1 MSLYPDLPRL
11 DCHAHIAPDVTTEQ
25 IRRLGDCVV
34 YAVSR
39 TLDEGYAAL
48 RRRNDDRLIWGWGA
62 HPAVPEALDTF
73 TPERAATLT
82 SRLPLVGEIGLDRRG
97 SKERQTAVFAAAL
110 QAAQG
115 QPVLISVHST
125 GRTAAVIDTVR
136 THTHP
141 GLVLHW
147 FLGTPTEVAA
157 AVAAGCYFSVNA
169 AMPMDVLHHIPQD
182 RMLPET
188 DFPAGRRTGG
198 GRMPGDTEPVEVKVA
213 GLLGVTPSHVRR
225 MFWKNLRDISVAS
238 GALERY
244 PEFVADILLT
254 L

>member
-25 IRRLGDCVV
+25 IQRLGDCVV

-48 RRRNDDRLIWGWGA
+48 RRNDDRLIWGWGA

-82 SRLPLVGEIGLDRRG
+82 GRLPLIGEIGLDRRG
-97 SKERQTAVFAAAL
+97 SKERQTEVFAAAL

-115 QPVLISVHST
+115 QPVLISVHSA

-136 THTHP
+136 AHPHP

-147 FLGTPTEVAA
+147 FLGAPTEVAT

-169 AMPMDVLHHIPQD
+169 AMPIDVLQHIPQD

-198 GRMPGDTEPVEVKVA
+198 GHMPGDTEPVEVKVA
-213 GLLGVTPSHVRR
+213 GLLGVTPSHARQ

-244 PEFVADILLT
+244 PEFVADILLA

>member
-1 MSLYPDLPRL
+1 MSPYPDLPRL
-11 DCHAHIAPDVTTEQ
+11 DCHAHIAPDVTPEQ
-25 IRRLGDCVV
+25 VRRLGDSVV
-34 YAVSR
+34 FAVSR

-48 RRRNDDRLIWGWGA
+48 RRHDDRLVWGWGA
-62 HPAVPEALDTF
+62 HPAVPEALDAF
-73 TPERAATLT
+73 TSERAATLT

-97 SKERQTAVFAAAL
+97 SKERQMEVFAAAL

-125 GRTAAVIDTVR
+125 GRTAAVIDAVR
-136 THTHP
+136 AQPHP
-141 GLVLHW
+141 GMILHW

-157 AVAAGCYFSVNA
+157 AVAAGSYFSINA
-169 AMPMDVLHHIPQD
+169 AMPTDTLQHIPPD

-188 DFPAGRRTGG
+188 DFPAGRRGGG
-198 GRMPGDTEPVEVKVA
+198 GRMPGDTEAVEAKVA
-213 GLLGVTPSHVRR
+213 ELLGIPSEKVRLL
-225 MFWKNLRDISVAS
+225 FWKNLRDISIAS

>member
-1 MSLYPDLPRL
+1 MSLYPDLPLL
-11 DCHAHIAPDVTTEQ
+11 DCHAHIAPDVTPEQ
-25 IRRLGDCVV
+25 VQRLGNCVV
-34 YAVSR
+34 FAVSR

-48 RRRNDDRLIWGWGA
+48 RRHDERLVWGWGA
-62 HPAVPEALDTF
+62 HPAVPEALNAF
-73 TPERAATLT
+73 TPEQAATLA

-97 SKERQTAVFAAAL
+97 SGPRQMEVFSAAL
-110 QAAQG
+110 HAAQR

-125 GRTAAVIDTVR
+125 GRTAAVVDVVR
-136 THTHP
+136 AHPHP

-147 FLGTPTEVAA
+147 FLGTPKEVTE
-157 AVAAGCYFSVNA
+157 AVAIGCYFSINA
-169 AMPMDVLHHIPQD
+169 AMSTDILQRIPPD

-188 DFPAGRRTGG
+188 DFPAGRRGSG
-198 GRMPGDTEPVEVKVA
+198 SRMPGDTEPVEVKIA
-213 GLLGVTPSHVRR
+213 ELLGISQPKVRQL
-225 MFWKNLRDISVAS
+225 FWKNLRDISVVS

>member
-1 MSLYPDLPRL
+1 VSPYPDLPRL
-11 DCHAHIAPDVTTEQ
+11 DYHTHIAPDVTPEQ
-25 IRRLGDCVV
+25 VRRLGNCVV
-34 YAVSR
+34 FAVSR

-48 RRRNDDRLIWGWGA
+48 RRRDDRLVWGWGA
-62 HPAVPEALDTF
+62 HPAVPAALDGF

-82 SRLPLVGEIGLDRRG
+82 GRLPLVGEIGLDRRG
-97 SKERQTAVFAAAL
+97 SKDRQNEVFSAAL

-115 QPVLISVHST
+115 QSVLISVHST
-125 GRTAAVIDTVR
+125 GRTAAVIDVVR
-136 THTHP
+136 ANPHP
-141 GLVLHW
+141 GLILHW

-169 AMPMDVLHHIPQD
+169 AMSTEVIRHIPPD

-188 DFPAGRRTGG
+188 DFPAGRRGGG

-213 GLLGVTPSHVRR
+213 DLLNISPSQVRQL
-225 MFWKNLRDISVAS
+225 FWKNLRDISVSS